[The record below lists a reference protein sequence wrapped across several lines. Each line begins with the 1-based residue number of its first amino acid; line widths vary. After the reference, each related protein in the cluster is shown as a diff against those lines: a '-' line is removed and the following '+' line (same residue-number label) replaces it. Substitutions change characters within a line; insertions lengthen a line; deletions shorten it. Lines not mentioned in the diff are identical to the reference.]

1 MQGMARMTKTSTKTL
16 YSWYGDKQGLFKA
29 LVTRNAGEVKALL
42 EQELSARRDALGIP
56 DRLGPKLLTLL
67 LEDRVI
73 APDRAA
79 AADDS
84 GELGPALAEAG
95 RGSVTPLILEVLARV
110 KSADQ
115 LSFERRDKVAAL

>member
-42 EQELSARRDALGIP
+42 EQERSARRDALVIL
-56 DRLGPKLLTLL
+56 DHLGPKLLTLL

-84 GELGPALAEAG
+84 GESGA
-95 RGSVTPLILEVLARV
+95 ARPCR
-110 KSADQ
+110 
-115 LSFERRDKVAAL
+115 LF